1 MSDRAGMPVGA
12 EEMMKRINLGTTL
25 GLLLVMIGLFS
36 PKAAAGAPQN
46 GGGNRR
52 RVTVSVSPAKSSVA
66 TGGKEL
72 FIATVHD
79 TGDKAVTWQVNGV
92 TGGSATSG
100 TISAAGVYTAPVKVP
115 SPANVTV
122 TAVSQAKTSVSASA
136 TVKITGAS
144 ATPPPVSV
152 TVSVSPATASVVAA
166 STQTFAATVKNT
178 SNTAVTWQVNGVA
191 GGSAS
196 TGTISTSGAYKAP
209 TKVPNPASVMVTAV
223 SQANTSVSA
232 SAAVT
237 ITSAASTSTPPPAAV
252 TVSISPTAA
261 SVATGSS
268 QGFAAT
274 VQNTTNTAVTWQVN
288 GVTGGSSAIGTISSS
303 GAYLAPSAVPSPA
316 TVTVTAVSQA
326 SSSVSASAVVTIT
339 AAATTGTGASFYVA
353 TTGND
358 SNAGTIS
365 SPWKTIQH
373 AASSVHAGDTV
384 YVRAGTYNE
393 SVTIAVSGTASEP
406 VTFQSYPGETAIV
419 DGTGLSVAGND
430 VQGLFNIED
439 ESYVTISGFVIQ
451 NYTTSSANSTPAG
464 IWVTGSGSNIQI
476 LNNQVHNITTT
487 SEKNGNAFGI
497 AVYGSEA
504 PASISNI
511 TISGNAVYNN
521 KTGNSETVN
530 VDGNVNGFTISNNTI
545 HDNDNIGID
554 AIGFEG
560 VAPSATYDFAR
571 NGEISGNTVY
581 NISAINNPGE
591 GNEYDADGIYVDGG
605 SNIVV
610 ERNLTYAN
618 DLNIEVASE
627 HSGHYAIDVI
637 VRNNLVYF
645 GNSVGI
651 SIGGYASNV
660 GGTQNC
666 TIVNNSLFENDT
678 KNTGSGEFQVQYNAT
693 NNTFEN
699 NIVYASSQGLFVNNY
714 TNSEANPVTI
724 DYNIYFSSLAS
735 SSANFL
741 WDGAN
746 ETGFAKYQTASKQD
760 AHSSYTNPDYLSVGT
775 PPNLDVQPTSPAV
788 GAGVNLG
795 SSIVGTLDYAGNP
808 RLPAAIINIGAYQQ

>member
-1 MSDRAGMPVGA
+1 
-12 EEMMKRINLGTTL
+12 MKRTNLGIAL
-25 GLLLVMIGLFS
+25 GSLLVMMCLVGLQT
-36 PKAAAGAPQN
+36 AAVASQDGNHNDNNHNN
-46 GGGNRR
+46 GNNRKL
-52 RVTVSVSPAKSSVA
+52 TISVSPTKSSVA
-66 TGGKEL
+66 TGGKEQL
-72 FIATVHD
+72 IATVKN
-79 TGDKAVTWQVNGV
+79 TNDKAVTWQVNGV
-92 TGGSATSG
+92 TGGSATAG
-100 TISAAGVYTAPVKVP
+100 TISAAGVYTAPAKVP
-115 SPANVTV
+115 SPASVTV

-136 TVKITGAS
+136 TVTITGATT
-144 ATPPPVSV
+144 TPPASV
-152 TVSVSPATASVVAA
+152 TVSVSPTTASAVT
-166 STQTFAATVKNT
+166 SGTQAFTATVKNT
-178 SNTAVTWQVNGVA
+178 SNTAVTWQVNGVT
-191 GGSAS
+191 GGSSSA
-196 TGTISTSGAYKAP
+196 GTISTSGAYKAP
-209 TKVPNPASVMVTAV
+209 TKVPSPASVTVTAV

-237 ITSAASTSTPPPAAV
+237 ITSAATTTTPPPPPPAV
-252 TVSISPTAA
+252 TVSVSPTSAG
-261 SVATGSS
+261 VATGSS
-268 QGFAAT
+268 QDFSAT
-274 VQNTTNTAVTWQVN
+274 VSNTTNTAVTWQVN
-288 GVTGGSSAIGTISSS
+288 GVTGGSSATGTISSL
-303 GAYLAPSAVPSPA
+303 GDYAAPATVPSPA
-316 TVTVTAVSQA
+316 TVTVTAISQA
-326 SSSVSASAVVTIT
+326 STSVSASAVVTVT
-339 AAATTGTGASFYVA
+339 AAATTGTGSSFYVA

-358 SNAGTIS
+358 SAAGTIS
-365 SPWKTIQH
+365 APWKTIQH

-393 SVTIAVSGTASEP
+393 SVTIAVSGTASQP
-406 VTFQSYPGETAIV
+406 VTFQSYPGETATV

-487 SEKNGNAFGI
+487 SEKSGNAFGI

-504 PASISNI
+504 PAAISNI
-511 TISGNAVYNN
+511 TISGNTVYNN

-530 VDGNVNGFTISNNTI
+530 VDGNVDGFTISNNTI

-560 VAPSATYDFAR
+560 VSPSATYDFAR
-571 NGEISGNTVY
+571 NGKISGNTVY

-591 GNEYDADGIYVDGG
+591 GNEYDADGIYIDGG

-627 HSGHYAIDVI
+627 HSGHYAIDVT
-637 VRNNLVYF
+637 VRNNVVYF
-645 GNSVGI
+645 ANSVGI
-651 SIGGYASNV
+651 SIGGYASSV

-678 KNTGSGEFQVQYNAT
+678 KNTGSGEFQVQYYAT
-693 NNTFEN
+693 GNIFEN
-699 NIVYASSQGLFVNNY
+699 NIVYANSQGLFVNNY

-741 WDGAN
+741 WDGAS
-746 ETGFAKYQTASKQD
+746 EAGFAKYQTGSKQD
-760 AHSSYTNPDYLSVGT
+760 AHSSYTNPDYLSVAT
-775 PPNLDVQPTSPAV
+775 PPNLNIQPTSPAV
-788 GAGVNLG
+788 GAGINLG

-808 RLPAAIINIGAYQQ
+808 RLPASIIDIGAYQQ